1 MISRARDALAE
12 VGQVVKNTNYVV
24 AGGERFVKQN
34 ECTNSFGEICCTA
47 NNFPVKFSSPNNGF
61 APLALHKFQY
71 VSYQTFHSITPGCIH
86 RLQKETN
93 V

>member
-1 MISRARDALAE
+1 MNAPILLA
-12 VGQVVKNTNYVV
+12 KFV
-24 AGGERFVKQN
+24 AA
-34 ECTNSFGEICCTA
+34 A

-61 APLALHKFQY
+61 DPLALHKFQY